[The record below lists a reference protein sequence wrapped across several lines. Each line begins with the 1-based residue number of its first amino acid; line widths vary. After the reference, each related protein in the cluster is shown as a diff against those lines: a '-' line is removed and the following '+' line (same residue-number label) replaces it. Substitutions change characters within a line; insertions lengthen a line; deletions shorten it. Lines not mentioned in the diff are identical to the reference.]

1 MNITKHALAA
11 GITLS
16 LLMGAPVWQSGA
28 EAAVVTTQADGRA
41 AFQHDISEIQAVDQ
55 RNIIYY
61 MDLTTAEGHSVYEG
75 MISYVSDPVFHAKGS
90 LKSTMEERD
99 KTTQAFLPYYF
110 QEMDDG
116 MVFYRQE
123 NGEWEKS
130 TQKDGDLLTLLDGT
144 TEKDLLQN
152 VAHEA
157 KGVKQLAQDGDINV
171 YMVTMDGA
179 SILNL
184 MPDLSQGGV
193 NPYVIL
199 ANTVLQD
206 AGDVNVKVSYDTK
219 RHEVRGIESDLSPAL
234 QRVAPRLA
242 KTPLM
247 SDFGKMLKDGKM
259 VVALGSMPS
268 DIMGDISVPQDVVS
282 SAKEAK

>member
-1 MNITKHALAA
+1 
-11 GITLS
+11 
-16 LLMGAPVWQSGA
+16 
-28 EAAVVTTQADGRA
+28 
-41 AFQHDISEIQAVDQ
+41 
-55 RNIIYY
+55 
-61 MDLTTAEGHSVYEG
+61 
-75 MISYVSDPVFHAKGS
+75 
-90 LKSTMEERD
+90 
-99 KTTQAFLPYYF
+99 
-110 QEMDDG
+110 
-116 MVFYRQE
+116 
-123 NGEWEKS
+123 
-130 TQKDGDLLTLLDGT
+130 
-144 TEKDLLQN
+144 
-152 VAHEA
+152 
-157 KGVKQLAQDGDINV
+157 
-171 YMVTMDGA
+171 MVTMDGA

-259 VVALGSMPS
+259 VVAFGSMPS